1 VIPSLLLFR
10 RLFLRPLRADLLRTI
25 LTAVSIALGVSV
37 VVAIDLAGKAAAGSF
52 ESSVETLSGKA
63 SLLITQLGGINQ
75 ALLGELAQL
84 PYPFKFVPRIE
95 DYATRNGMG
104 TALPFIGLDLVGA
117 AFSGGTL
124 PADELPSLHN
134 PILAGTALGWRY
146 GDRVNLVINDQVQQ
160 FTVAGVLPETTQNL
174 GENNAIIADIGL
186 AQVATRK
193 LGRLDSIAVI
203 TPSYGSL
210 AEWEKLL
217 RRHVP
222 PAAAVEPTGSGTDQ
236 NRKMLA
242 AFRWNLRVLSYVA
255 LVVGAFLIYNTI
267 GVSVVRRRTE
277 IGILRALGATRR
289 MVLLNFLAEAMFLGT
304 IGAGI
309 GLLLGRILAVG
320 AVRLIGNTVEMLYVS
335 SRPAAVDFTLGSV
348 LTGLILGMGTSL
360 VAGLAPAME
369 AARVT
374 PVEAMAR
381 ARRDYLTRIRWKQH
395 LVVALCSLGGAVT
408 AALQPP
414 VSGRPLFGYL
424 SALLLVLATAVLIP
438 GVISASS
445 LLAGRVIRRDLG
457 VEAILALKGI
467 RGSLT
472 RTGILVCAL
481 TTAVGM
487 MVAVA
492 IMVGSFR
499 QTVVLWMEGQLK
511 ADLYLRPAGSS
522 AADRHPTIDPSVADV
537 IEQVPGVEAVDRFRV
552 YPISYEGLPASLAG
566 GETSKV
572 RASTATYF
580 LPGENRSRILSI
592 LPVGDNVIVSEPFA
606 NKHHVQAGEL
616 IRLPLAGKWREFRV
630 LGIYYDYSTE
640 RGFVIMDRR
649 TLLKY
654 LPDPAVSNLAVYLR
668 PKAEVAQVRK
678 QIEQAIGPHAVM
690 IFTNSKLRH
699 DALSIFDRTFR
710 ITWALELIA
719 IIVAVV
725 GIAGALLALAID
737 RRREFGVLR
746 FLGASKSQ
754 IRKIVIAEAGF
765 IGLLANTLGA
775 ALGTALSLVL
785 IYVINKQSFGWTI
798 QYHWPASLL
807 LFAST
812 TVFLATVV
820 AGFLPG
826 QTAVRIDP
834 IEAVHEE

>member
-1 VIPSLLLFR
+1 
-10 RLFLRPLRADLLRTI
+10 
-25 LTAVSIALGVSV
+25 
-37 VVAIDLAGKAAAGSF
+37 
-52 ESSVETLSGKA
+52 
-63 SLLITQLGGINQ
+63 
-75 ALLGELAQL
+75 L
-84 PYPFKFVPRIE
+84 P
-95 DYATRNGMG
+95 
-104 TALPFIGLDLVGA
+104 
-117 AFSGGTL
+117 
-124 PADELPSLHN
+124 HN
-134 PILAGTALGWRY
+134 PILAGAALAWKSGE
-146 GDRVNLVINDQVQQ
+146 RVNLVINDQVRQ
-160 FTVAGVLPETTQNL
+160 FTVAGVLPKTTQNL
-174 GENNAIIADIGL
+174 SDNDVIVADIGL
-186 AQVATRK
+186 AQVVTRK

-210 AEWEKLL
+210 AEWENLL
-217 RRHVP
+217 RRNVP
-222 PAAAVEPTGSGTDQ
+222 PAAAIERTGARTDQ

-255 LVVGAFLIYNTI
+255 LIVGAFLIYNTI

-289 MVLLNFLAEAMFLGT
+289 MILLSFLAEAMFLGS
-304 IGAGI
+304 IGAVV
-309 GLLLGRILAVG
+309 GLLLGRVLAIG
-320 AVRLIGNTVEMLYVS
+320 AIRLIGNTVEMLYVS
-335 SRPAAVDFTLGSV
+335 SRPAAVDFTPESL
-348 LTGLILGMGTSL
+348 LTGLILGIGTSL

-369 AARVT
+369 AAQVT

-381 ARRDYLTRIRWKQH
+381 GRRDYLTRIRWKQH
-395 LVVALCSLGGAVT
+395 LLVALFFTGGAVA

-424 SALLLVLATAVLIP
+424 SAFLLVLTTAALIP

-445 LLAGRVIRRDLG
+445 FLAGRVVQRSLG
-457 VEAILALKGI
+457 VEAVLALRGI
-467 RGSLT
+467 RGALN

-487 MVAVA
+487 MAAVA

-499 QTVVLWMEGQLK
+499 QTVVLWMEDQLK

-522 AADRHPTIDPSVADV
+522 AADRHPTIDPSVGDA

-572 RASTATYF
+572 RASAATYF
-580 LPGENRSRILSI
+580 LPGEDRSRILSA
-592 LPVGDNVIVSEPFA
+592 LPAGDNVIVSEPFA
-606 NKHHVQAGEL
+606 NKHHIREGEL
-616 IRLPLAGKWREFRV
+616 IRLPLAGAWRPFRV
-630 LGIYYDYSTE
+630 IGIYYDYSTE

-654 LPDPAVSNLAVYLR
+654 LPDPAVSNLAVYLK
-668 PKAEVAQVRK
+668 PKADVAQVRQ
-678 QIEQAIGPHAVM
+678 QIERAIGPHAVM
-690 IFTNSKLRH
+690 MFTNSKLRR

-710 ITWALELIA
+710 ITWALEFIA
-719 IIVAVV
+719 ITVAVV
-725 GIAGALLALAID
+725 GIAGALLVLAID

-746 FLGASKSQ
+746 FLGASKRQ
-754 IRKIVIAEAGF
+754 IRRIVLAEAGF
-765 IGLLANTLGA
+765 IGLLAIALGT

-785 IYVINKQSFGWTI
+785 IYVINRQSFGWTI
-798 QYHWPASLL
+798 QYHWPTSLL
-807 LFAST
+807 LLAST
-812 TVFLATVV
+812 TVFIATVL
-820 AGFLPG
+820 AGYLPS